1 MAAPPCA
8 RLACIRRKAKNVAM
22 TAASPAATLDGR
34 ARLNLLLL
42 AGCQAL
48 GQAGNTMMFAATA
61 LSVVTFYPDRE
72 LATLPTTLQH
82 LGIML
87 WVFPAAL
94 LMQRK
99 GRRFGFRVGSVFG
112 MAGAGIVGAG
122 LYLASLPLMCL
133 GGLVLGYAV
142 AALHQY
148 RFAAVELVPPAYRA
162 KAISWVTA
170 GGVVA
175 AVVGPGLVRWTHDMV
190 VPLYLATYA
199 AMIAIHAVVFT
210 IMGFI
215 RFSPPEAALAAASAA
230 PVRPVEPARPLLQ
243 IAGQPRFVAAV
254 IAAMVAYGAMAFL
267 MSASPLAIVACG
279 LPHTEAHWVIFM
291 HVLGM
296 FVPAFFTGNLIT
308 RFGAAPVM
316 LAGIMLF
323 GLAVMTGLA
332 GLDAWHFR
340 VALTLNGIGW
350 NFLFVGA
357 TTLVTT
363 CYRPSERGKVQAL
376 NDFLVFG
383 TTATAS
389 FLAGFLQARLGWFTL
404 NWFALVLVAIALAAV
419 TWLHLQNRAEARR
432 AIA

>member
-1 MAAPPCA
+1 MTPASHAPG
-8 RLACIRRKAKNVAM
+8 
-22 TAASPAATLDGR
+22 ATLDRR

-42 AGCQAL
+42 ATCQAL

-61 LSVVTFYPDRE
+61 LSVVTFYPQRE
-72 LATLPTTLQH
+72 LATLPTTMQH

-94 LMQRK
+94 LMQRR
-99 GRRFGFRVGSVFG
+99 GRQLGFRVGSVFG
-112 MAGAGIVGAG
+112 MAGATIAGTG
-122 LYLASLPLMCL
+122 LYFANLAVMCL

-148 RFAAVELVPPAYRA
+148 RFAAVELVPAAYRA

-175 AVVGPGLVRWTHDMV
+175 GVLGPSLVRWTHDQW
-190 VPLYLATYA
+190 VPIYLATFA
-199 AMIAIHAVVFT
+199 AMVLVHLTVFT

-215 RFSPPEAALAAASAA
+215 RFPAPDAA
-230 PVRPVEPARPLLQ
+230 PAAGGGQAAVRAVEPPRPLLT
-243 IAGQPRFVAAV
+243 IAAQPRFAAAA
-254 IAAMVAYGAMAFL
+254 IAGMIAFGTMSFL

-291 HVLGM
+291 HVMGM
-296 FVPAFFTGNLIT
+296 FVPSFFTGNLIT
-308 RFGAAPVM
+308 RYGTTAVM
-316 LAGIMLF
+316 LAGIALL
-323 GLAVMTGLA
+323 GGGVAAALA

-340 VALTLNGIGW
+340 AALTLNGVGW

-363 CYRPSERGKVQAL
+363 CYRPNERGKVQAF

-389 FLAGFLQARLGWFTL
+389 FLAGYLQERLGWFTL
-404 NWFALVLVAIALAAV
+404 NWFALLLMAVALAAV
-419 TWLHLQNRAEARR
+419 GWLHLQNRAAR
-432 AIA
+432 AAA